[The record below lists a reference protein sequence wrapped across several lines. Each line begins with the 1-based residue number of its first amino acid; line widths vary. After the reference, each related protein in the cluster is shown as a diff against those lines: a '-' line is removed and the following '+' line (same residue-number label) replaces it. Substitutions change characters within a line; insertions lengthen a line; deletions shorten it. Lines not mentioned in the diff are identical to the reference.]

1 MLKNENAIALIRAI
15 DVAYSDP
22 EVCAIPELQQALAK
36 AAQDLDCVADHHQ
49 VASRLN
55 QLLTTWGASHSQGPA
70 VLDQL
75 YLITL
80 TDGVDIPCQLPYRA

>member
-15 DVAYSDP
+15 DVAYSD
-22 EVCAIPELQQALAK
+22 PELQQALAK

-49 VASRLN
+49 VANRLN
-55 QLLTTWGASHSQGPA
+55 QLLTTWGARHSQGPA

-80 TDGVDIPCQLPYRA
+80 KDGVDVPCQVPYRA

>member
-22 EVCAIPELQQALAK
+22 EVRAIPELQQALAK

-49 VASRLN
+49 VASRLKPIAN
-55 QLLTTWGASHSQGPA
+55 HLGSSPFTGSR
-70 VLDQL
+70 
-75 YLITL
+75 
-80 TDGVDIPCQLPYRA
+80 RA

>member
-22 EVCAIPELQQALAK
+22 EVRAIPELQQALAK

-55 QLLTTWGASHSQGPA
+55 QLHQVKWPFICHSSG
-70 VLDQL
+70 
-75 YLITL
+75 
-80 TDGVDIPCQLPYRA
+80 LPKRARCH

>member
-22 EVCAIPELQQALAK
+22 EVRAIPELQQALAK

-49 VASRLN
+49 VANRLN
-55 QLLTTWGASHSQGPA
+55 QLLTTWGLVIHKAPP
-70 VLDQL
+70 
-75 YLITL
+75 YLTSY
-80 TDGVDIPCQLPYRA
+80 T

>member
-22 EVCAIPELQQALAK
+22 EVRAIPELQQALAK

-55 QLLTTWGASHSQGPA
+55 QLLTTWGLVIHKAPPC
-70 VLDQL
+70 
-75 YLITL
+75 L
-80 TDGVDIPCQLPYRA
+80 TSYT

>member
-22 EVCAIPELQQALAK
+22 EVRAIPELQQALAK

-55 QLLTTWGASHSQGPA
+55 LLLTTLGARHSQGPA
-70 VLDQL
+70 VLYQSFL
-75 YLITL
+75 FTL
-80 TDGVDIPCQLPYRA
+80 KHGFYVPCPASYRA